1 MSCVTSM
8 QSSAKSSGRAEVSCG
23 RAACSKSRNQML
35 LVLGPANFSPAKQIG
50 QHSHHSPY
58 LALHF
63 RCSETPSPGQ
73 ALPGLFPGPSPSQ
86 RHVECLTCQM
96 PSHRELP
103 ECSRIFSGHPCSKN
117 KLVKPI
123 HQPLNQWLM
132 GTTSYHQGLVTPAP
146 SSTTWVWGFGGMPHR
161 QVGSPEIWGL
171 SSVG

>member
-63 RCSETPSPGQ
+63 RCSESRTFSIPAACGVLDMSDAESQGTP
-73 ALPGLFPGPSPSQ
+73 
-86 RHVECLTCQM
+86 
-96 PSHRELP
+96 
-103 ECSRIFSGHPCSKN
+103 
-117 KLVKPI
+117 
-123 HQPLNQWLM
+123 
-132 GTTSYHQGLVTPAP
+132 
-146 SSTTWVWGFGGMPHR
+146 
-161 QVGSPEIWGL
+161 
-171 SSVG
+171 